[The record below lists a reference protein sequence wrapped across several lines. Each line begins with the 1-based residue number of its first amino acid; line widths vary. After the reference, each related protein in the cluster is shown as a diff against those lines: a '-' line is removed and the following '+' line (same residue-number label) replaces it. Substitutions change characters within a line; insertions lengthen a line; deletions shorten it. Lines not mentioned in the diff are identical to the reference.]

1 MADPLGTPLGL
12 NASPMPGGFPFFY
25 EMLPAYGRAFL
36 RVLVVVGVSGLAVE
50 VVFITFNVLNPARDN
65 MTLDRMLGETAY
77 SAFIYGAFFVLAVL
91 ARKSPAWAFRPLH
104 SYQVQGK
111 KRIGP
116 RIVAPLGFV
125 LFAVVALMQLVFLA
139 NGWATAR
146 DAMVSLLHAYP
157 IAGDSSPLE

>member
-1 MADPLGTPLGL
+1 
-12 NASPMPGGFPFFY
+12 MPGGFPFFY

-104 SYQVQGK
+104 SHQVQGK

-125 LFAVVALMQLVFLA
+125 LFAVVACKSCSSQMDGRQRGTRWAACCTPIQL
-139 NGWATAR
+139 
-146 DAMVSLLHAYP
+146 P
-157 IAGDSSPLE
+157 GDSSPLE